1 MHLLRRIDIHGSI
14 NFSVINPLLHRLRFV
29 DAQNQRAIPALS
41 LVKIIGAECHVIV
54 VADNRLRLPQLLL
67 GQRAQLLGC
76 ALPRPIRRQAGKL
89 IHRQV
94 FSCLRQKRIGA
105 PNRVVMRLL
114 TLDEN
119 IVQRSVLIFVYV
131 LTVPRLSQHGR
142 LQRARRLSVRADIPD
157 FISDLQIHLVR
168 LSVEQ
173 NHGNVSAARLIQAVR
188 CGIRLDQIQHQNITI
203 LLEQIL
209 NLLLLHIIIAVGVQH
224 FISNRQ
230 IGGHLCFQRLFQF
243 LRHTFHERIVQVIHA
258 DADFIHALL
267 LLHRK
272 FPYPQA
278 EKQDTR

>member
-1 MHLLRRIDIHGSI
+1 
-14 NFSVINPLLHRLRFV
+14 
-29 DAQNQRAIPALS
+29 
-41 LVKIIGAECHVIV
+41 
-54 VADNRLRLPQLLL
+54 
-67 GQRAQLLGC
+67 
-76 ALPRPIRRQAGKL
+76 
-89 IHRQV
+89 
-94 FSCLRQKRIGA
+94 
-105 PNRVVMRLL
+105 MRLL
-114 TLDEN
+114 ALDEN
-119 IVQRSVLIFVYV
+119 IVQCSILIFVYV

-142 LQRARRLSVRADIPD
+142 LQRSRRLSVRADIPD

-209 NLLLLHIIIAVGVQH
+209 NLLLLHIVAAVGVQH

-230 IGGHLCFQRLFQF
+230 IGGYLCFQRLFQF
-243 LRHTFHERIVQVIHA
+243 LRHAFHERIVQVIHA

-278 EKQDTR
+278 EKQDTRQQQRIHAHLSFVFHVLPPHSPNSAS